1 MEEITKSF
9 ENTYESETAY
19 DLVAQAGDIVFD
31 AVIDGGM
38 LDGVPILGILKG
50 AYKATRNLQLYRLM
64 KKVHRFIFQTRD
76 TSLQERQKFIE
87 EYTQKNKENG
97 CEVLFAVIEKLDNT
111 NKVDVLA
118 NLMKAKIQGKIDIK
132 DFIRLTT
139 ILERIP
145 FSDLPELYK
154 YKNDYF
160 EEGSTDVLLSAGV
173 IYNTVLDANGPNKY
187 RLNSLGISLLKFGLG
202 YDTDAYTRDATH
214 LTTLE
219 WKEFD

>member
-97 CEVLFAVIEKLDNT
+97 CEVLLAVIEKLDNT
-111 NKVDVLA
+111 NKVCYNNRYATLA
-118 NLMKAKIQGKIDIK
+118 YWIFTLVGTGGPALWH
-132 DFIRLTT
+132 R
-139 ILERIP
+139 P
-145 FSDLPELYK
+145 FPD
-154 YKNDYF
+154 
-160 EEGSTDVLLSAGV
+160 
-173 IYNTVLDANGPNKY
+173 
-187 RLNSLGISLLKFGLG
+187 R
-202 YDTDAYTRDATH
+202 
-214 LTTLE
+214 
-219 WKEFD
+219 

>member
-97 CEVLFAVIEKLDNT
+97 CEVLLAVIEKLDNT

-118 NLMKAKIQGKIDIK
+118 DLMKAKIQGKIDIK

-173 IYNTVLDANGPNKY
+173 IYNTVLDAC
-187 RLNSLGISLLKFGLG
+187 NSQDLI
-202 YDTDAYTRDATH
+202 
-214 LTTLE
+214 
-219 WKEFD
+219 

>member
-97 CEVLFAVIEKLDNT
+97 CEVLLAVIEKLDNT

-173 IYNTVLDANGPNKY
+173 IYNTVLQAE
-187 RLNSLGISLLKFGLG
+187 FF
-202 YDTDAYTRDATH
+202 RDIFI
-214 LTTLE
+214 E
-219 WKEFD
+219 IWFRI

>member
-97 CEVLFAVIEKLDNT
+97 CEVLLAVIEKLDNT

-132 DFIRLTT
+132 DFIRL
-139 ILERIP
+139 
-145 FSDLPELYK
+145 K
-154 YKNDYF
+154 K
-160 EEGSTDVLLSAGV
+160 V
-173 IYNTVLDANGPNKY
+173 
-187 RLNSLGISLLKFGLG
+187 RLMC
-202 YDTDAYTRDATH
+202 Y
-214 LTTLE
+214 
-219 WKEFD
+219 

>member
-97 CEVLFAVIEKLDNT
+97 CEVLLAVIEKLDNT

-173 IYNTVLDANGPNKY
+173 IYC
-187 RLNSLGISLLKFGLG
+187 NSQDLF
-202 YDTDAYTRDATH
+202 
-214 LTTLE
+214 
-219 WKEFD
+219 